1 MERERCENVEAK
13 PEGKASARQGEAA
26 IIQLEKPYERHETLS
41 SLDIQ
46 LVQSLVERCLQLY
59 LNQRE
64 VVQILHEQAKIEPG
78 FTGLVWQKLEEQ
90 NPDFFQA
97 YYARLTVK
105 EQLVT
110 FNQFVAK
117 HHCIL
122 HGVPNLWNKRQQQQ
136 QQQQKKMETQKF
148 KSVAS

>member
-1 MERERCENVEAK
+1 MERERCENVDLVK
-13 PEGKASARQGEAA
+13 PEGKATARQGEAA
-26 IIQLEKPYERHETLS
+26 IIQLEKPWERHETLS

-46 LVQSLVERCLQLY
+46 LVQNLVERCLQLY

-97 YYARLTVK
+97 YYARLIVK
-105 EQLVT
+105 EQLVV
-110 FNQFVAK
+110 FNQFAAQ

-122 HGVPNLWNKRQQQQ
+122 HGVPNLWNKHPQQQQ
-136 QQQQKKMETQKF
+136 QQQQQQQ
-148 KSVAS
+148 